1 MSEKVKKIFPR
12 IFVKYSSS
20 DAEFHADDE
29 YVVIIAY
36 FCSYSQRKC
45 VFVKKGEI
53 P

>member
-1 MSEKVKKIFPR
+1 MSEKVKKMFPR
-12 IFVKYSSS
+12 ILVKYSSF

-29 YVVIIAY
+29 YLITIAY

-45 VFVKKGEI
+45 AILKKGEI